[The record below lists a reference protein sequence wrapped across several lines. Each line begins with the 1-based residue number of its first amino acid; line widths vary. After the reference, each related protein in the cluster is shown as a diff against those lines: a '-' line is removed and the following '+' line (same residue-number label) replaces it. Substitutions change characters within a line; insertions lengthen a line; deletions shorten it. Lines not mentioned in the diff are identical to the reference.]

1 MHCDLKPENI
11 LVAQRVDNGPTRVKI
26 IDLGSACV
34 EGRTAQQYVQS
45 RFYRAPEVLVA
56 APYDGAVDVWSAAC
70 VFAELFLGLPLFLA
84 CRRMIR

>member
-11 LVAQRVDNGPTRVKI
+11 LVAQRVDNEPTRVKI

-56 APYDGAVDVWSAAC
+56 APYDGAVDGSAEDGGA
-70 VFAELFLGLPLFLA
+70 AGSEALPPPVS
-84 CRRMIR
+84 IV